1 MAIIGEKPMIGSAIY
16 VVGAGPQ
23 PEGRASAGEGLG
35 SASILLARAGML
47 PAIFPDAKQR
57 QSLRYRESLAKEL
70 SGNMPD
76 RAGNMPALPKETLS
90 NKQTPVIV

>member
-47 PAIFPDAKQR
+47 PAIFR
-57 QSLRYRESLAKEL
+57 TR
-70 SGNMPD
+70 N
-76 RAGNMPALPKETLS
+76 S
-90 NKQTPVIV
+90 NKV

>member
-47 PAIFPDAKQR
+47 PAACCAHSRNARLRSCDSRAK
-57 QSLRYRESLAKEL
+57 KL
-70 SGNMPD
+70 SGNI
-76 RAGNMPALPKETLS
+76 PALP
-90 NKQTPVIV
+90 